1 MLMKLD
7 ADDRRLLGK
16 FAIIVV
22 TGATGITSLA
32 LAAGFAVR
40 LFVIAAGG

>member
-1 MLMKLD
+1 MKLD
-7 ADDRRLLGK
+7 AADRRLLGK
-16 FAIIVV
+16 LLIVTV
-22 TGATGITSLA
+22 AGCTGIISMA